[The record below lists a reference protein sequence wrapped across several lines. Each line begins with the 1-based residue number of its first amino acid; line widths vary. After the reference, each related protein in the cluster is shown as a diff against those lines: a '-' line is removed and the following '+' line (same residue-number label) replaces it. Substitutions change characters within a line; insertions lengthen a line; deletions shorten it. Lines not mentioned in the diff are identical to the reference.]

1 MRTKALLLSIL
12 PAAAAILIIA
22 AVFCHIPLKTAYA
35 ADSGARFFISTTDGE
50 SWELFCGEESIAT
63 ATGAF
68 FDYGNSNAV
77 SVKFERAIKDKLAGA
92 EEYALGFML
101 PDIFAETVGGTEIEY
116 SETGGS
122 LVVKPRYECVISTD
136 VNRTLQYRAEDGEF
150 ETYPFSTERE
160 GGLTFGQSVDT
171 GDYEVRFALYEI
183 FVFDGVRYD
192 VPRYSAPIGCTV
204 VQAEPAVP
212 EPGTVRAEYGTAV
225 EDIPQAFY
233 DYSGEWT
240 LSEEQDIPEL
250 AAGARLAVKEGG
262 YLVRFDYAPHNKNYK
277 SALGVAVRVEITPRT
292 LRVYINDDFSLVG
305 EPVKARFSYEIATP
319 LVDGDTEE
327 SLGIELYVENI
338 DVNKPDKY
346 VIKARF
352 ENANYL
358 PQCLNYDNIFAEGG
372 TYTVYATRLSATAYD
387 GSEFEIYI
395 SNGIRNMTL
404 RIEKYEREA
413 QPDGYKFVSGY
424 EFIFENEDGER
435 VFPNTEYAVL
445 IKRLSVYATHY
456 ALVFAS
462 GQTGRMAQTSS
473 ELIQTTGDM
482 RALALF
488 IEEVAPACKSPFETA
503 AYALAGLCGAL
514 AVVLA
519 ALIAAYLKGGRYF
532 K

>member
-1 MRTKALLLSIL
+1 M
-12 PAAAAILIIA
+12 
-22 AVFCHIPLKTAYA
+22 
-35 ADSGARFFISTTDGE
+35 
-50 SWELFCGEESIAT
+50 
-63 ATGAF
+63 
-68 FDYGNSNAV
+68 
-77 SVKFERAIKDKLAGA
+77 
-92 EEYALGFML
+92 
-101 PDIFAETVGGTEIEY
+101 
-116 SETGGS
+116 
-122 LVVKPRYECVISTD
+122 
-136 VNRTLQYRAEDGEF
+136 
-150 ETYPFSTERE
+150 
-160 GGLTFGQSVDT
+160 
-171 GDYEVRFALYEI
+171 
-183 FVFDGVRYD
+183 
-192 VPRYSAPIGCTV
+192 
-204 VQAEPAVP
+204 
-212 EPGTVRAEYGTAV
+212 
-225 EDIPQAFY
+225 
-233 DYSGEWT
+233 
-240 LSEEQDIPEL
+240 
-250 AAGARLAVKEGG
+250 
-262 YLVRFDYAPHNKNYK
+262 
-277 SALGVAVRVEITPRT
+277 
-292 LRVYINDDFSLVG
+292 RVYINDDFSLVG